1 MAKSFKEKPVFLFV
15 ASVLLMRLN
24 HETFFFW
31 IMCWVCPNVNHKKE
45 KREVDVW
52 PKISFKKGSPLLTGS
67 GQNELFFGCWKN
79 AKYAVIR
86 LTWNVLR
93 WGVLRIGRHFSLKG
107 RRSRRIW
114 LERRR
119 ATTFWRKTFAG
130 STFSFSRKLELFT
143 VSTVDTFILIRFIR
157 REHNL
162 QWQRLSQMKDKDV
175 WGGWS
180 NSFSLKRIR
189 LDPGA
194 MSWRCTVEKSSKM
207 GKNIPQWRFY

>member
-15 ASVLLMRLN
+15 ASVLMMRLFP
-24 HETFFFW
+24 ETFFF
-31 IMCWVCPNVNHKKE
+31 CFKAAELCAGCVQTSTTKK
-45 KREVDVW
+45 KRKRLTCDQ
-52 PKISFKKGSPLLTGS
+52 KFLSKKGVRFS

-130 STFSFSRKLELFT
+130 STFFFE
-143 VSTVDTFILIRFIR
+143 
-157 REHNL
+157 N
-162 QWQRLSQMKDKDV
+162 W
-175 WGGWS
+175 
-180 NSFSLKRIR
+180 NFSLFRPLTR
-189 LDPGA
+189 
-194 MSWRCTVEKSSKM
+194 SS
-207 GKNIPQWRFY
+207 